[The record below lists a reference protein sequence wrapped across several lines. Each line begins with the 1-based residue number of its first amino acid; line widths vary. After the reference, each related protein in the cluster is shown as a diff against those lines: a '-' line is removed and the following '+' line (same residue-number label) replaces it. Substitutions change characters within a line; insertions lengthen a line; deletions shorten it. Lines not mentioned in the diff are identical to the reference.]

1 MAILAIIVVT
11 ISNVSTSARVLDTVH
26 RQWTQHYDADSER
39 GRHAQAVQDTRAV
52 GQRRAT

>member
-26 RQWTQHYDADSER
+26 RQWTQHYDADSDR
-39 GRHAQAVQDTRAV
+39 GKHA
-52 GQRRAT
+52 